1 MPLAFTPVS
10 NARAQPGREAK
21 EPNAQLRIQNVS
33 AKIVQN
39 QKSIM
44 VSGIVTQT
52 IKDNGSAISSVTKKR
67 TVLTHL

>member
-10 NARAQPGREAK
+10 NARAQHGKEAK